1 MRFLEKIITSI
12 SNCFGTLVGL
22 NSASWKDFLVGGL
35 SIAAIMAIWGIS
47 FELLYKFKKSKIGI
61 CNILAIAI
69 TLGIVA
75 LFVVICLIV
84 DH

>member
-12 SNCFGTLVGL
+12 SNCLGSLVGL

-35 SIAAIMAIWGIS
+35 SIAVIMAIWGIS
-47 FELLYKFKKSKIGI
+47 FELLYRLKKSKVGI

-69 TLGIVA
+69 TLGVVVV
-75 LFVVICLIV
+75 FVVICLIA